1 MIVVVKCVRIKCDFL
16 IMNANEEIE
25 TLRGVC
31 RMLIVRILEA
41 NSVRELLQES
51 VLKETKK
58 VIPDIIDNLML
69 TYNQNKTK
77 FETQSVNPAAI
88 SDIANFHAFLSNCEA
103 PDMIRLAE
111 IARFIMEGEIHNIIG
126 AILDKQ
132 N

>member
-1 MIVVVKCVRIKCDFL
+1 
-16 IMNANEEIE
+16 MNANEEIE

>member
-1 MIVVVKCVRIKCDFL
+1 MIVVKCARIKCDFL

-77 FETQSVNPAAI
+77 FETQSVNPVAI

-111 IARFIMEGEIHNIIG
+111 IARFIMEKEIHNIIS
-126 AILDKQ
+126 AVLDKQ